1 MLIQGIAP
9 KAGRKRSL
17 YPSKT
22 DEAAVHPAFVR
33 ANNLSLSPHNRA
45 KFHSKGDDRMDRH
58 QLPPTAQPDIPA
70 QVSEIRVAERSDGHE
85 RRNAREVVG

>member
-1 MLIQGIAP
+1 
-9 KAGRKRSL
+9 
-17 YPSKT
+17 
-22 DEAAVHPAFVR
+22 
-33 ANNLSLSPHNRA
+33 
-45 KFHSKGDDRMDRH
+45 MDRH